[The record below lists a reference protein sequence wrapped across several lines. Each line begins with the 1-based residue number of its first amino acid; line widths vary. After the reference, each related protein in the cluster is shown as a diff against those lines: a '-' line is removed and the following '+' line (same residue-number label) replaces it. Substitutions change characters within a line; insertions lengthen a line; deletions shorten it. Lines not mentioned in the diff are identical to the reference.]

1 MEWKRKTGWHFGSPT
16 IVPSEDSM
24 ATRLKTDAGQDPRR
38 LGVGRGVGRY
48 QEGNSQEG
56 DHRVSGEVRAVVPIV
71 SGIVLLAISVA
82 VAEFLPIRIA
92 AVVLGILFSAAFSYV
107 VLVAMPRAMQISIMG
122 AALGVTADAGYARLN
137 DQTPITI
144 ANALVKLADSM
155 IKGVGLI
162 AADAQVG
169 GISTVTPTFVWAFI
183 ISLIFFMGF
192 SFLVD
197 HDG

>member
-1 MEWKRKTGWHFGSPT
+1 MGLIANKYNAAQRASSGRGSSSERRRARRRSNYSRRH
-16 IVPSEDSM
+16 IVSDIRSYRRVPS
-24 ATRLKTDAGQDPRR
+24 DPNRCR
-38 LGVGRGVGRY
+38 CFRNIVFC
-48 QEGNSQEG
+48 
-56 DHRVSGEVRAVVPIV
+56 RV
-71 SGIVLLAISVA
+71 
-82 VAEFLPIRIA
+82 F
-92 AVVLGILFSAAFSYV
+92 YV
-107 VLVAMPRAMQISIMG
+107 VFIAMPRAMQISIMG

-155 IKGVGLI
+155 IKSVGLI

-169 GISTVTPTFVWAFI
+169 GIAAVTPTFVWAFI

>member
-1 MEWKRKTGWHFGSPT
+1 MQKHSNSAQKWGSSRINT
-16 IVPSEDSM
+16 TLHNVPRQGE
-24 ATRLKTDAGQDPRR
+24 
-38 LGVGRGVGRY
+38 
-48 QEGNSQEG
+48 
-56 DHRVSGEVRAVVPIV
+56 DHRVSGDVRAGVPIIAGV
-71 SGIVLLAISVA
+71 ILLAISA
-82 VAEFLPIRIA
+82 AIAEFLPIQIA
-92 AVVLGILFSAAFSYV
+92 AVALGILFSAAFSYV
-107 VLVAMPRAMQISIMG
+107 VFIAMPRAMQISIMG

-155 IKGVGLI
+155 IKSVGLI

-169 GISTVTPTFVWAFI
+169 GIAAVTPTFVWAFI